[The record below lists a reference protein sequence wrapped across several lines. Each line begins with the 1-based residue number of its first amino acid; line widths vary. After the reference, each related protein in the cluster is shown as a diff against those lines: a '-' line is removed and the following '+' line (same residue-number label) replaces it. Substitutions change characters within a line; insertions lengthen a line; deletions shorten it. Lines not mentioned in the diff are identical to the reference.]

1 MTNINQRNRK
11 IKQRFLNNLSNIS
24 SYIESQLLHLA
35 GYIVIIERNIG
46 TPVLPEQVI
55 GNQVRILSDP
65 VTVSARE
72 DRRSHCTESVWE
84 GVVTGHSASQE
95 TCWRVG
101 EQLPKKA
108 EIHKTNILLLLIMR
122 GCFICANKVYS
133 SSQGSRLS
141 ILGKSYIQ

>member
-11 IKQRFLNNLSNIS
+11 IKQRFLNDLSNIF
-24 SYIESQLLHLA
+24 SYIELQLLHLA

-72 DRRSHCTESVWE
+72 DRRSHCTETV
-84 GVVTGHSASQE
+84 
-95 TCWRVG
+95 
-101 EQLPKKA
+101 
-108 EIHKTNILLLLIMR
+108 
-122 GCFICANKVYS
+122 
-133 SSQGSRLS
+133 
-141 ILGKSYIQ
+141 